1 MRDIAITPDRLFSIG
16 SGYRRAKTLLSAIE
30 LDVFTVLAADPQS
43 AADLASRLKLH
54 TRAARDFFDALVA
67 LGLLERGDD
76 GRYANGR
83 EASRFLDRG
92 KATYI
97 GGMFDQFNKREY
109 QMWARL
115 SDALRTGE
123 PQIGSTS
130 AEHFATIY
138 DDPERFQTF
147 VSAMTAGSF
156 PAATAIAEK
165 FPWTD
170 YRTLM
175 DIGTAQGCL
184 PVQIAR
190 VHQHISGGGFDLP
203 ELAAAFAHYVDENR
217 LSERLRF
224 HSGSFVD
231 QDLPAADVLVFG
243 RVLHNWNLM
252 TKKTLL
258 RKAYQALPKGGAVIV
273 YDMLIDDER
282 RSAVDGLL
290 SSLNML
296 VWTTA
301 GFGYTG
307 ADCVE
312 WMREAGFIEMRV
324 EPLVAGQSMVIGRK

>member
-1 MRDIAITPDRLFSIG
+1 
-16 SGYRRAKTLLSAIE
+16 
-30 LDVFTVLAADPQS
+30 
-43 AADLASRLKLH
+43 
-54 TRAARDFFDALVA
+54 
-67 LGLLERGDD
+67 
-76 GRYANGR
+76 
-83 EASRFLDRG
+83 
-92 KATYI
+92 
-97 GGMFDQFNKREY
+97 
-109 QMWARL
+109 
-115 SDALRTGE
+115 
-123 PQIGSTS
+123 
-130 AEHFATIY
+130 
-138 DDPERFQTF
+138 
-147 VSAMTAGSF
+147 
-156 PAATAIAEK
+156 
-165 FPWTD
+165 
-170 YRTLM
+170 M